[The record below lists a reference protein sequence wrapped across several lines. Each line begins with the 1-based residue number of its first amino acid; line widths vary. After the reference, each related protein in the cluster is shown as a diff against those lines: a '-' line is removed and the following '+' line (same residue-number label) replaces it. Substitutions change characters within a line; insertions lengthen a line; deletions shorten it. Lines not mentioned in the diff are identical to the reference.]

1 MPGTVLH
8 LVSRL
13 NVGGPARHLIDLVP
27 ALAPLG
33 WEASIACGPA
43 EPSEGDLLADARK
56 RQLEVRELERMR
68 RAPGLADLAAI
79 GHVSTLLRELRPA
92 VLHTHTAKA
101 GLIGRVAATV
111 CGRRPPVVV
120 HTFHGHV
127 LDGYWPRPVS
137 RALATVER
145 GGARLC
151 DRVVAVS
158 PAVAQSLVA
167 HRVAPPERVAV
178 LPVAIDPGRLAC
190 PARAQARARLGL
202 AEGGGVLAYVGRL
215 APIKRVDRLLE
226 AVAGARTPGLSLL
239 IAGSGPSEAELRE
252 HPAARALGERVRWL
266 GRVQDVGAV
275 YAAADAVVL
284 ASDNEGTPLSLLE
297 AALCRRPAV
306 ATDVGGVRDVV
317 VDGET
322 GLLAAPDAVAL
333 TAAIDRILALDT
345 GVREQWAQRACER
358 VRIEHDPAH
367 VAQLHAD
374 FYTELSAISAAR
386 RG

>member
-1 MPGTVLH
+1 MAGTVLH

-33 WEASIACGPA
+33 WEATIACGPA
-43 EPSEGDLLADARK
+43 EPSEGDLLAAARD
-56 RQLEVRELERMR
+56 RALGVHELQRMR
-68 RAPGLADLAAI
+68 RAPGLGDLAAI
-79 GHVSTLLRELRPA
+79 AHVGALLRELRPT

-101 GLIGRVAATV
+101 GVIGRVAAVV

-137 RALATVER
+137 RTLAMVER

-151 DRVVAVS
+151 DRLVAVS
-158 PAVAQSLVA
+158 PAIAQSLVA
-167 HRVAPPERVAV
+167 HRVAPAEHIAV
-178 LPVAIDPGRLAC
+178 LPVAIDAGRLTC
-190 PARAQARARLGL
+190 PERVQARSQLGL
-202 AEGGGVLAYVGRL
+202 AGTAQVLAYVGRL
-215 APIKRVDRLLE
+215 APIKRVDRLME
-226 AVAGARTPGLSLL
+226 AVAGARTPGLTLL
-239 IAGSGPSEAELRE
+239 IAGSGPSEAQLRQ
-252 HPAARALGERVRWL
+252 HHAARALGERVRWL
-266 GRVQDVGAV
+266 GRIQDVGTV
-275 YAAADAVVL
+275 YAAADAVAL

-317 VDGET
+317 VHGET
-322 GLLAAPDAVAL
+322 GLLTAPDAMSLA
-333 TAAIDRILALDT
+333 AAIDRILALDT
-345 GVREQWAQRACER
+345 GVRAQWARHACELAR
-358 VRIEHDPAH
+358 AGHEPAH

-374 FYTELSAISAAR
+374 FYAELSAISAAR